1 MMLHQNPKLM
11 AREVCMCVCTCACTH
26 ARVRGCRGWISVKC
40 LPQSL
45 HLIFKEILSVRLD
58 LSDLARLVGQHA
70 LGILLSPPPQ
80 HEVCRHAHC
89 TRPWWALWIQTQVF
103 MFAQWKHYQPSALHS
118 HSWTSTIPTVY
129 QDPGLCPLTW
139 YCNMGKSQKSHD
151 Q

>member
-1 MMLHQNPKLM
+1 MH
-11 AREVCMCVCTCACTH
+11 VCVHMYVHTCTRTWVLSVFLSHFTSTCT
-26 ARVRGCRGWISVKC
+26 RTWVSVEC

-45 HLIFKEILSVRLD
+45 HLIFQRESLSA
-58 LSDLARLVGQHA
+58 SGSQWLARLVGQHA

-89 TRPWWALWIQTQVF
+89 TCPWWMLWIQTQVF

-139 YCNMGKSQKSHD
+139 YGNMDKSQKSHD